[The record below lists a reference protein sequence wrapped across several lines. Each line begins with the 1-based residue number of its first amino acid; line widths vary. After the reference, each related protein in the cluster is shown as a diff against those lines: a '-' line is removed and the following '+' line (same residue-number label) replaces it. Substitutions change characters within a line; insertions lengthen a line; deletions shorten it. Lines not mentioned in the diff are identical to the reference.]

1 MSDVDPSIVSHTVDL
16 SSGTLGYIYKFKV
29 LVYNQAGET
38 ESSALSVA
46 LASLPSAPA
55 TAPVTVPSYTGPAKL
70 GLEIALL
77 SIDSENGGSPI
88 LQYEV

>member
-1 MSDVDPSIVSHTVDL
+1 MSDVDPSIVQYSIDL
-16 SSGTLGYIYKFKV
+16 SSAGTLGYIYKFKV

-55 TAPVTVPSYTGPAKL
+55 SAPFTVPSYTGPSRL
-70 GLEIALL
+70 GL
-77 SIDSENGGSPI
+77 
-88 LQYEV
+88 